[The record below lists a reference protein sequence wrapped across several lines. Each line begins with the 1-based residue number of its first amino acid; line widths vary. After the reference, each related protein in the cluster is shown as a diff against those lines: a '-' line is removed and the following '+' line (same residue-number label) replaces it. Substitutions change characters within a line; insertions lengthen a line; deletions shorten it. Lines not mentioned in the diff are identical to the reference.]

1 MCVIA
6 GARFKRIEELNMRS
20 SITLAL
26 LGTTLA
32 FAGCASQP
40 KAEAPVP
47 VATAPVTAPRP
58 APVAP
63 TPTAAQSGP
72 LAGSKA
78 DFQTKTTDRVY
89 FALDQYTLTDQSR
102 TSLQGQAAW
111 LKQYPSVRVQIEGN
125 ADERGTREYNIALG
139 QRRADSVKTYLS
151 SLGVSTTR
159 IDTISYGK
167 DRPID
172 PGHSEEAWSQ
182 NRNAHTN
189 VVSDSVS

>member
-1 MCVIA
+1 
-6 GARFKRIEELNMRS
+6 MRS
-20 SITLAL
+20 SITLAM

-32 FAGCASQP
+32 LAACASQP
-40 KAEAPVP
+40 KAVAPVP
-47 VATAPVTAPRP
+47 VATAPVAAPRP

-63 TPTAAQSGP
+63 TPTPTVSGP

-78 DFQTKTTDRVY
+78 DFQAKATDRVF

-102 TSLQGQAAW
+102 SSLQGQAAW
-111 LKQYPSVRVQIEGN
+111 LKQYPKVRVQIEGN

-139 QRRADSVKTYLS
+139 QRRADSVKTYLL
-151 SLGVSTTR
+151 SLGVGTGR

-172 PGHSEEAWSQ
+172 PGHGDEAWNQ

-189 VVSDSVS
+189 VVSDGVS

>member
-1 MCVIA
+1 
-6 GARFKRIEELNMRS
+6 MRS

-26 LGTTLA
+26 LGSTLA

-63 TPTAAQSGP
+63 ASTPTASGP
-72 LAGSKA
+72 VAGSRA
-78 DFQTKTTDRVY
+78 DFQAKATDRVY
-89 FALDQYTLTDQSR
+89 FALDQYTLSDQSR
-102 TSLQGQAAW
+102 TSLQGQAVW
-111 LKQYPSVRVQIEGN
+111 LKQYPNVRVQIEGN

-139 QRRADSVKTYLS
+139 QRRADSVKTFLS
-151 SLGVSTTR
+151 SLGVNAGR
-159 IDTISYGK
+159 VDTISYGK

-172 PGHSEEAWSQ
+172 AGHSEDAWSQ

-189 VVSDSVS
+189 VVSDGVS

>member
-1 MCVIA
+1 
-6 GARFKRIEELNMRS
+6 MRS
-20 SITLAL
+20 SMSMAMLGSLIAL
-26 LGTTLA
+26 GA
-32 FAGCASQP
+32 CAAQP
-40 KAEAPVP
+40 KPAAPMP

-58 APVAP
+58 APAAP
-63 TPTAAQSGP
+63 TPMPSVSGQM
-72 LAGSKA
+72 AGSKA
-78 DFQTKTTDRVY
+78 DFQAKATDRVF

-102 TSLQGQAAW
+102 SSLQGQAAW
-111 LKQYPSVRVQIEGN
+111 LKQYPKVRVQIEGN

-151 SLGVSTTR
+151 SLGVSTAR

-172 PGHSEEAWSQ
+172 PGHGEEAWNQ
-182 NRNAHTN
+182 NRNAHTT

>member
-1 MCVIA
+1 
-6 GARFKRIEELNMRS
+6 MRS
-20 SITLAL
+20 SITLAM

-32 FAGCASQP
+32 LAACASQP

-63 TPTAAQSGP
+63 TPTPAQSGA

-78 DFQTKTTDRVY
+78 DFMAKATDRVY
-89 FALDQYTLTDQSR
+89 FALDQYTLSDQSR

-111 LKQYPSVRVQIEGN
+111 LKQYPNVRVQVEGN

-151 SLGVSTTR
+151 SLGVSTGR

-172 PGHSEEAWSQ
+172 PGHGEDAWSQ

-189 VVSDSVS
+189 VVSDGVS

>member
-1 MCVIA
+1 
-6 GARFKRIEELNMRS
+6 MRS
-20 SITLAL
+20 SITLAM

-32 FAGCASQP
+32 LGACASQP
-40 KAEAPVP
+40 KAVAPVP

-63 TPTAAQSGP
+63 TPTPTVSGV

-78 DFQTKTTDRVY
+78 DFQSKATDRVF

-102 TSLQGQAAW
+102 SSLQGQAAW
-111 LKQYPSVRVQIEGN
+111 LKQYPNVRVQIEGN

-151 SLGVSTTR
+151 SLGVSTGR

-172 PGHSEEAWSQ
+172 PGHGDDAWNQ

-189 VVSDSVS
+189 VVSDGVS

>member
-1 MCVIA
+1 
-6 GARFKRIEELNMRS
+6 MRS
-20 SITLAL
+20 FITLAL
-26 LGTTLA
+26 LGSTLA

-63 TPTAAQSGP
+63 TPTQTTSGP
-72 LAGSKA
+72 MAGSKA
-78 DFQTKTTDRVY
+78 DFQAKATDRVY
-89 FALDQYTLTDQSR
+89 FALDQYTLSDQSR

-111 LKQYPSVRVQIEGN
+111 LKQYGNVRVQIEGN

-151 SLGVSTTR
+151 SLGVNASR
-159 IDTISYGK
+159 VDTISYGK

-172 PGHSEEAWSQ
+172 AGHSEDAWSQ

-189 VVSDSVS
+189 VVSDGVS

>member
-1 MCVIA
+1 LGLREIE
-6 GARFKRIEELNMRS
+6 RIEELKMRS
-20 SITLAL
+20 FITLAL

-32 FAGCASQP
+32 IAGCASQP

-63 TPTAAQSGP
+63 APTPTASGP
-72 LAGSKA
+72 VAGSKA
-78 DFQTKTTDRVY
+78 DFQAKATDRVY
-89 FALDQYTLTDQSR
+89 FALDQYTLSDQSR
-102 TSLQGQAAW
+102 TALQGQAAW
-111 LKQYPSVRVQIEGN
+111 LKQYPNVRVQIEGN

-151 SLGVSTTR
+151 SLGVSGSR
-159 IDTISYGK
+159 VDTISYGK

-172 PGHSEEAWSQ
+172 PGHGEDAWSK

-189 VVSDSVS
+189 VVSDGVS